1 MIIYIYF
8 FSFFTEINLKNFSFF
23 PLSRKK
29 KHKIFNFNFKLKN
42 IHLVT
47 KRKKE
52 SKNSFSLITR
62 QVKPAKIF

>member
-47 KRKKE
+47 KRKKGSKKA
-52 SKNSFSLITR
+52 SKN
-62 QVKPAKIF
+62 